1 MDVPRLNTFEN
12 TKKSFIQQC
21 VSILY
26 ISNIRK
32 NSCFFDEYIFSQEK
46 KVELG
51 PFLPYIVTPY
61 HLSYLS
67 ESLNKWNFWKVWNL
81 SFPKPCRLSSYDF

>member
-1 MDVPRLNTFEN
+1 MDVPRLSTFEN
-12 TKKSFIQQC
+12 TKKSLIQRC

-51 PFLPYIVTPY
+51 PLCLI
-61 HLSYLS
+61 
-67 ESLNKWNFWKVWNL
+67 
-81 SFPKPCRLSSYDF
+81 